1 MIAKVIEM
9 SEVPQSLAIQR
20 REVTSVV
27 LPLRVDTQEQYD
39 EVSAYDRLCKDFGD
53 AWSAYWKSPVS
64 KAKELYDEI
73 RGKRDEVL
81 KPLEEKRTKAKG
93 LLSDF
98 LTRKAAEDRRLH
110 AEAAAKAQKEAETLR
125 KQEIKELKDM
135 GAPKEFVKDFK
146 SQPLDIRPQEVTPTF
161 QKSVGQSAFE
171 KWEAT
176 CNDKKALIAYI
187 HANPEYGYL
196 LDVNQS
202 RLNECADVKREK
214 FNLPGCEAKSRFV
227 VRAGR

>member
-1 MIAKVIEM
+1 MSAKVIEM
-9 SEVPQSLAIQR
+9 SEVPQSLAVQR

-27 LPLRVDTQEQYD
+27 LPLRIETQEQYD
-39 EVSAYDRLCKDFGD
+39 EVSAYDRVCKEFGD

-64 KAKELYDEI
+64 KAKDLYDEI

-81 KPLEEKRTKAKG
+81 KPLEEKRVKAKG

-98 LTRKAAEDRRLH
+98 LTRKAAEERRLQ
-110 AEAAAKAQKEAETLR
+110 AEAAARAQKEAEALR
-125 KQEIKELKDM
+125 KQEIKELKNM
-135 GAPKEFVKDFK
+135 GAPKEFVQEFK
-146 SQPLDIRPQEVTPTF
+146 AQPLDVRPAEVAPTF
-161 QKSVGQSAFE
+161 QRASGQTAFE

-176 CNDKKALIAYI
+176 CTDKKLLIGFI

-202 RLNECADVKREK
+202 RLNECADIKREK